1 MNQTVTA
8 AVLNFD
14 CVTVVQCS
22 DCAVLCV
29 IAEWKSTGCL
39 VSAGCVF
46 SLTCST
52 SSLFITHCCTGE
64 AEGQIFLL
72 TFFLLSLFFVFF
84 FGFIRQP
91 VSLRQSLFL
100 VFPALR
106 WFLLFYF
113 LFCFTFLFLDLP
125 PAQLL
130 PLLFSFFC
138 LSHSY
143 CILHVELLDFVVFQ
157 FRLWIFNQ
165 LFIKS
170 CFFFM
175 MTCLLVS
182 CACVTFPQTLT
193 IMDVHLDEK
202 VPRCRF
208 NFFNK

>member
-39 VSAGCVF
+39 VCAGCVF

-72 TFFLLSLFFVFF
+72 TFFLLSLFFWFF
-84 FGFIRQP
+84 FWLYSAACIPASVPFPR
-91 VSLRQSLFL
+91 VSSSSL
-100 VFPALR
+100 V
-106 WFLLFYF
+106 
-113 LFCFTFLFLDLP
+113 FTFLFFVLFYFFIP
-125 PAQLL
+125 GFAPAQLL

-143 CILHVELLDFVVFQ
+143 CILHVGLLDFVVFQ

-193 IMDVHLDEK
+193 IMDDHLDEK

>member
-64 AEGQIFLL
+64 AEGQIFLS
-72 TFFLLSLFFVFF
+72 SLPVFVFF
-84 FGFIRQP
+84 FFFWLYSAACIPASVPFPR
-91 VSLRQSLFL
+91 VSSSSL
-100 VFPALR
+100 V
-106 WFLLFYF
+106 
-113 LFCFTFLFLDLP
+113 FTFLFFVLFYFFIP
-125 PAQLL
+125 GFAPAQLL

-143 CILHVELLDFVVFQ
+143 CILLVGLLDFVVFQ

-193 IMDVHLDEK
+193 IMDDHLDEK

>member
-39 VSAGCVF
+39 VCAGCVF

-91 VSLRQSLFL
+91 VSLRQSFFL

-125 PAQLL
+125 L
-130 PLLFSFFC
+130 P
-138 LSHSY
+138 
-143 CILHVELLDFVVFQ
+143 
-157 FRLWIFNQ
+157 
-165 LFIKS
+165 S
-170 CFFFM
+170 CFLFYFLSFVFL
-175 MTCLLVS
+175 TPIVSCLLGFWILWCFSLDSGFLISSLLNLAFSLWWPACLCLALVS
-182 CACVTFPQTLT
+182 LSPGL
-193 IMDVHLDEK
+193 
-202 VPRCRF
+202 
-208 NFFNK
+208 